1 MVGNKSDMYE
11 FEQVEESEAQSLAK
25 SLNGIFHLTSAKNG
39 EGIEELFEKIGKQF
53 NNSELSILNRAM
65 RQEKRVHDKKMKLN
79 KKKVKTEKKRNC
91 C

>member
-1 MVGNKSDMYE
+1 MVGNKNDMYE

-25 SLNGIFHLTSAKNG
+25 SLNAIFHLTSAKSG

-53 NNSELSILNRAM
+53 NNSDLSILNRAM
-65 RQEKRVHDKKMKLN
+65 RQEKKPHDKKMKLN
-79 KKKVKTEKKRNC
+79 KKKGKTEKKRNC